1 MDAVT
6 GRAAVVTGGGSGI
19 GRAIV
24 LALAEAGADVV
35 VADIELDAAETVAKE
50 AQALGVDALPFRVDV
65 ADTASVDALAD
76 ASFDRFGAVHILC
89 NNAGVFL
96 MGQTSD
102 FIVDDWRWVLS
113 VNVIG
118 VVNGVHAFLP
128 RMIAQG
134 QPGHI
139 VNTGSVASFGG
150 GGPYGASKAA
160 VLSITESLHGEL
172 APHGIGASVLCPANI
187 NSRILGAQRNR
198 PAEFGRK
205 AAEPFGTDFTTFGI
219 DAEHVGRRAL
229 EAILNDELYVF
240 VFPDGW
246 QDHLKPGA
254 AKRFNDVLEAI
265 DRGAVPDGGAP
276 S

>member
-1 MDAVT
+1 MDAVA
-6 GRAAVVTGGGSGI
+6 GRTAVVTGAGSGI

-24 LALAEAGADVV
+24 LALAGAGANVV
-35 VADIELDAAETVAKE
+35 VADIEDDAAETVAKE
-50 AQALGVDALPFRVDV
+50 AEALGVESLAVHVDV
-65 ADTASVDALAD
+65 ADTASVEALAD
-76 ASFDRFGAVHILC
+76 AAFERFGSVHVLC

-96 MGQTSD
+96 MGETKD

-118 VVNGVHAFLP
+118 VVNGIHAFLP
-128 RMIAQG
+128 RMIEQG
-134 QPGHI
+134 GPAHI

-172 APHGIGASVLCPANI
+172 AQHGIGASVLCPANI

-198 PAEFGRK
+198 PPAYGRK
-205 AAEPFGTDFTTFGI
+205 AAEPFGTEFTTFGI
-219 DAEHVGRRAL
+219 DASHVGHRTL

-246 QDHLKPGA
+246 ENHLKPA
-254 AKRFNDVLEAI
+254 AQTRFQNVLDAI
-265 DRGAVPDGGAP
+265 DRGPVPAE
-276 S
+276 

>member
-1 MDAVT
+1 MDAVV
-6 GRAAVVTGGGSGI
+6 GRTAVVTGGGSGI

-24 LALAEAGADVV
+24 LALAGAGANVV
-35 VADIELDAAETVAKE
+35 VADIELDAAEAVAKE
-50 AQALGVDALPFRVDV
+50 AAAAGVDTLAVQVDV

-76 ASFDRFGAVHILC
+76 AAFDRFGAVHVLC

-96 MGQTSD
+96 MGQIGD

-160 VLSITESLHGEL
+160 VLSITESLLGEL

-205 AAEPFGTDFTTFGI
+205 AAEPFGTDITTFGI

-240 VFPDGW
+240 IFPDGW
-246 QDHLKPGA
+246 QGHLKPGVQQ
-254 AKRFNDVLEAI
+254 RFDDVLAAI
-265 DRGAVPDGGAP
+265 DRGAVVDEATA

>member
-1 MDAVT
+1 MESVA
-6 GRAAVVTGGGSGI
+6 GRTAVVTGGGSGI

-24 LALAEAGADVV
+24 LALAGAGAKVV

-50 AQALGVDALPFRVDV
+50 AEALGIDSLAVRVDV
-65 ADTASVDALAD
+65 AETSSVDALA
-76 ASFDRFGAVHILC
+76 AAAFDRFGAVHVLC

-96 MGQTSD
+96 MGEIGD
-102 FIVDDWRWVLS
+102 FIVDDWRWVLG

-118 VVNGVHAFLP
+118 VVNGIHAFLP

-160 VLSITESLHGEL
+160 VLSITESLRAEL
-172 APHGIGASVLCPANI
+172 AQHGIGASVLCPANI

-229 EAILNDELYVF
+229 EAILDDELYVF

-246 QDHLKPGA
+246 QDHLKPGVE
-254 AKRFNDVLEAI
+254 KRFGEVLDAI
-265 DRGAVPDGGAP
+265 DRGAVPGTTP
-276 S
+276 